1 MGPPVRVGVLALQGD
16 FREHLAVLR
25 RLEVPAQEV
34 RTVEDLEAV
43 DALILPGGESTTI
56 ARLMAKSGLDRVI
69 KKRGEAGMP
78 LYGTCAGLI
87 LLAKELVEDRPQP
100 LGLLDVTV
108 DRNAYGRQVDSF
120 EADIHIKSMGPFHA
134 VFIRAPK
141 ITRCGPSVEILA
153 EHDGAPVL
161 VRQGNLLGSSF
172 HPELTD
178 DTRIHEFFL
187 SFLGKP

>member
-1 MGPPVRVGVLALQGD
+1 
-16 FREHLAVLR
+16 
-25 RLEVPAQEV
+25 
-34 RTVEDLEAV
+34 
-43 DALILPGGESTTI
+43 
-56 ARLMAKSGLDRVI
+56 
-69 KKRGEAGMP
+69 MP

-120 EADIHIKSMGPFHA
+120 EADIDIKTMGTFHA

-141 ITRCGPSVEILA
+141 ITRSGPAVEVLA

-161 VRQGNLLGSSF
+161 VRQGNVLASSF

-187 SFLGKP
+187 SLLEKS